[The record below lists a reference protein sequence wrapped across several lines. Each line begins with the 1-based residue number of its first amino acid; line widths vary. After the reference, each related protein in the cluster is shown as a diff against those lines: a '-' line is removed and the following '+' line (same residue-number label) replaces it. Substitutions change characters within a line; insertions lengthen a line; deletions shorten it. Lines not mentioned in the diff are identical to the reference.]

1 MTPFFSVVIPLYNK
15 ENFIEDTVNS
25 VLNQSFKDFEV
36 IIVNDGST
44 DESVLKANRFKDQ
57 RICVYNQENA
67 GASAARNKG
76 IALAKGSLIAFL
88 DADDLWLPNHLKIL
102 KNLYN
107 DFPNCGLYCSRYKT
121 KISRNKIIKNDLTNC
136 VEDNYKGIVADFFKA
151 SLKNRIAHT
160 SALAIPKHILSKYG
174 VFDVNISS
182 GQDLDLWIRIAAH
195 CNVAISNE
203 ITSIYRFEILE
214 SLSKTNILSKKLI
227 DFKKFESLEKTNKSL
242 KIFLDHYRLEYAI
255 HYRVFGS
262 ISKSE
267 ELLKEITS
275 DIHLKSKILLKLP
288 PKLLQTLLKV
298 KHYLR
303 KKGIDF
309 TIYH

>member
-1 MTPFFSVVIPLYNK
+1 MAYFSVIIPLYNK
-15 ENFIEDTVNS
+15 ENYIKNTLNS
-25 VLNQSFKDFEV
+25 VLNQTFTDFEV

-44 DESVLKANRFKDQ
+44 DDSVSKINVIKDS
-57 RICVYNQENA
+57 RINIFSQENA

-76 IALAKGSLIAFL
+76 IELAKGSLIAFL
-88 DADDLWLPNHLKIL
+88 DADDLWLPNHLEVL

-107 DFPNCGLYCSRYKT
+107 DFPNCGIYCSRYKT
-121 KISRNKIIKNDLTNC
+121 KISRKKIIENDLTNC
-136 VEDNYKGIVADFFKA
+136 IEDGYKGIVSDFFKA

-203 ITSIYRFEILE
+203 ITSIYKFEIQE

-227 DFKKFESLEKTNKSL
+227 DFKKFEALEKTNKSL
-242 KIFLDHYRLEYAI
+242 KTFLDHYRLEYAL
-255 HYRVFGS
+255 HYRVSGS

-267 ELLKEITS
+267 QLLKEITS
-275 DIHLKSKILLKLP
+275 DISLKSKILLKLP

>member
-1 MTPFFSVVIPLYNK
+1 MAFFSVIIPLFNK
-15 ENFIEDTVNS
+15 ENFIEDTLNS
-25 VLNQSFKDFEV
+25 VLNQTFTDFEV

-44 DESVLKANRFKDQ
+44 DNSISKINAIKDSRVNIFSQ
-57 RICVYNQENA
+57 KNS

-76 IALAKGSLIAFL
+76 IELAKGSLIAFL
-88 DADDLWLPNHLKIL
+88 DADDLWLPNHLKVL
-102 KNLYN
+102 ANLFN
-107 DFPNCGLYCSRYKT
+107 DFTNCGLYCSRYKT
-121 KISRNKIIKNDLTNC
+121 KISRKKIIENDLTNC
-136 VEDNYKGIVADFFKA
+136 IEDNYRGIVSDFFKA

-160 SALAIPKHILSKYG
+160 SALAIPKHILDEYG

-203 ITSIYRFEILE
+203 ITSIYRFEIQE

-227 DFKKFESLEKTNKSL
+227 DFKKFEALEKTNKSL
-242 KIFLDHYRLEYAI
+242 KIFLDHYRLEYAL
-255 HYRVFGS
+255 HYRVSGS
-262 ISKSE
+262 ISKSG

-275 DIHLKSKILLKLP
+275 DISLKSKILLKLP
-288 PKLLQTLLKV
+288 PKLLQVLLKV